1 MRNIDNILNLLTP
14 DYLVHKGFKLT
25 DRRQRQHILGIIFI
39 ALCTLAFNA
48 DMGQAGIGAVNQ
60 AKVSNYRPVP
70 QNAVIAQPKMLFL
83 FLDHHLDS
91 PSLEISA
98 DNFLHRHIDIIG
110 NQCYNSF
117 VTFPFREYNFDFT
130 EFIHCSDTLSKLVT
144 GSFTQTG
151 NAVPY
156 ASSIKDIPAI
166 FANLVFNGIECK
178 PSVGLADA
186 YIVPFPLFAGIDN
199 LRTKIKGV
207 EQDRYLEFI
216 GNIGAEYYFCRQFGE
231 LFKWN
236 TELSSV
242 FFFYI
247 QPGAKGYS
255 YASIEHAGLE
265 NSMSHAILTAGMMM
279 DFTDRLHFFCTL
291 DGLGVIDDQHAV
303 MAAFFVKPLELL
315 AGLCL
320 HNSSF
325 IETASPEKFTMIGS
339 VGAVPKQIDQ
349 PLYGA
354 AVADTDSYDQAAKVA
369 INVSRNH
376 VFGRLE
382 KKFNFFRYFAD
393 SKHTA
398 SLLTS
403 YCYYNTYRQERLFL
417 FNYYYHQNSLNRS
430 V

>member
-1 MRNIDNILNLLTP
+1 
-14 DYLVHKGFKLT
+14 
-25 DRRQRQHILGIIFI
+25 
-39 ALCTLAFNA
+39 
-48 DMGQAGIGAVNQ
+48 
-60 AKVSNYRPVP
+60 
-70 QNAVIAQPKMLFL
+70 
-83 FLDHHLDS
+83 
-91 PSLEISA
+91 
-98 DNFLHRHIDIIG
+98 
-110 NQCYNSF
+110 
-117 VTFPFREYNFDFT
+117 
-130 EFIHCSDTLSKLVT
+130 
-144 GSFTQTG
+144 
-151 NAVPY
+151 
-156 ASSIKDIPAI
+156 
-166 FANLVFNGIECK
+166 
-178 PSVGLADA
+178 
-186 YIVPFPLFAGIDN
+186 
-199 LRTKIKGV
+199 
-207 EQDRYLEFI
+207 
-216 GNIGAEYYFCRQFGE
+216 
-231 LFKWN
+231 
-236 TELSSV
+236 
-242 FFFYI
+242 
-247 QPGAKGYS
+247 
-255 YASIEHAGLE
+255 
-265 NSMSHAILTAGMMM
+265 M